1 MTWLVVSAWLLA
13 AAFGA
18 LALVLRHRLELT
30 ARAEHELRG
39 PLAALA
45 LAVQQVR
52 RGRSGPELAALFEA
66 QLERSRSGLAD
77 LAAARHG
84 RLARPAPAWLALD
97 RLAEHAAAGW
107 APVAA
112 CADRPLRLDWRAG
125 TTAVLADRGRIAQ
138 ALGNL
143 LSNALEHGAGAVEVI
158 GRRDRD
164 RVLIEVTDGGRRSAP
179 ETATEAATTSASP
192 DLPQPP
198 TTRGRGLAIAR
209 HAVEDAGGRLE
220 LDAGPAG
227 TRAILELPLERR

>member
-1 MTWLVVSAWLLA
+1 VTWLAVGAWLLA
-13 AAFGA
+13 AGA
-18 LALVLRHRLELT
+18 GAWALVLRHRLELT

-52 RGRSGPELAALFEA
+52 RGRSGPELAAVFEA
-66 QLERSRSGLAD
+66 QLDRSRRGVAD

-84 RLARPAPAWLALD
+84 RLATPLRTRVALD

-112 CADRPLRLDWRAG
+112 RAGRSLRLDWRAG
-125 TTAVLADRGRIAQ
+125 AVAVLADQGRIAQ

-143 LSNALEHGAGAVEVI
+143 LSNALEHGGGAVELRS
-158 GRRDRD
+158 RRDRD
-164 RVLIEVTDGGRRSAP
+164 VVRIEVTDAGRRSAHD
-179 ETATEAATTSASP
+179 AVGGLSGTSPASLWRP
-192 DLPQPP
+192 VA
-198 TTRGRGLAIAR
+198 RGRGLAIAR
-209 HAVEDAGGRLE
+209 QAVEEAGGSLE
-220 LDAGPAG
+220 VDSGPAG